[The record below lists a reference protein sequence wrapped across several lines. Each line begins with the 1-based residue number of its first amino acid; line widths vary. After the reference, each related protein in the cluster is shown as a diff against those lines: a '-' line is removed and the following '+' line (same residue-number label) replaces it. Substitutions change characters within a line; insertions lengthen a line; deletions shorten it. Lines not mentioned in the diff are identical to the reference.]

1 MILRFVFA
9 VVQHRLGP
17 LREAQNDDVSAVN
30 TFIVIS
36 RYDAALQRVVIA
48 IAFRWCDVCFVSMRL
63 LSDSR

>member
-17 LREAQNDDVSAVN
+17 LREAQNDDVSAFN
-30 TFIVIS
+30 IYCHS

-48 IAFRWCDVCFVSMRL
+48 IALSWCDVCFVSMRL
-63 LSDSR
+63 LSNSR